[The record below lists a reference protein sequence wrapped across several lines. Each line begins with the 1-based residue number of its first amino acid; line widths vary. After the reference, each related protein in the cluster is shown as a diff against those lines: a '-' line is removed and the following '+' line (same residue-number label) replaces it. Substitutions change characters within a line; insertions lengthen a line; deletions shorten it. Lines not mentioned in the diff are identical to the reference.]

1 LATVDRATTADVDQA
16 PTTRVPTE
24 VVADGP
30 ASPRHRRIALAGCA
44 TSVVLPLLA
53 ALIKLAQDRWY
64 PMLDFAQIELLVRD
78 VGGRGTP
85 LVGLPGRIGRGVTL
99 ETQGSHPGPISFWA
113 MAPPYRLF
121 GSTPWALQA
130 AAASLNALA
139 MGLALWLTYRR
150 GGVWLTLLM
159 ANALAVLTYAY
170 GIDRLTE
177 PWNPYLPLMWWVVF
191 LLSVWSVLCRDV
203 VALPLAVIAGT
214 FCMQTH
220 IPYVGLVGGLGAGAA
235 VVVAWWWLRSRRDP
249 DARRALV
256 RWGVASSV
264 LLVLLWVPPVIDQI
278 RNTPGNLS
286 IIRDTFANPTDS
298 AVGLGGALEPWLAHL
313 NVWALLSSQSGIHG
327 SPFPGIALLI
337 IWLAC
342 ALAAWRWWHIP
353 LMYLNAVACG
363 ALILGLVSI
372 SRILGVLLDY
382 LLMWAWATT
391 AILLVSIVWT
401 AALGIRAWLDNR
413 DPGALRHLPAVGTG
427 ALALTLVVVTGFRT
441 QDAVTT
447 DPPTAG
453 QSRVFDELVEP
464 TVGTLVEGEIAG
476 TGPDGRYIVAG
487 VDPLTPPGNARGL
500 LLELARQGLD
510 VAADRNAPQ
519 GFPRHRT
526 IPQEDATATIVVVVG
541 RSAIDEWRADPDA
554 IEIAYAAPR
563 PADEAAVRTLRGT
576 VRQDLERA
584 GVTDLLPLVDR
595 NLLALLVERDT
606 PPAARAELM
615 DQLLRPSDIALPTAI
630 FVAPPAPDPGQ

>member
-1 LATVDRATTADVDQA
+1 LATVDHATTAGEDVA
-16 PTTRVPTE
+16 LTTRVRAQ
-24 VVADGP
+24 VLSADS
-30 ASPRHRRIALAGCA
+30 ATPRHRRAVLLGCTVALA
-44 TSVVLPLLA
+44 LPLVT
-53 ALIKLAQDRWY
+53 ALVRLAQSRWY
-64 PMLDFAQIELLVRD
+64 PMLDFAQFELLVRD
-78 VGGRGTP
+78 VGGRHTP

-130 AAASLNALA
+130 AAASLNLIA
-139 MGLALWLTYRR
+139 MSLALWLTYRR
-150 GGVWLTLLM
+150 GGLWLTLLM

-220 IPYVGLVGGLGAGAA
+220 IPYVGLVGGIGAGAA
-235 VVVAWWWLRSRRDP
+235 VVVAWWWLRSRSDP
-249 DARRALV
+249 DARRSLV

-286 IIRDTFANPTDS
+286 LIRDTFANPMES
-298 AVGLGGALEPWLAHL
+298 PVGLGSALEPWLAHL

-327 SPFPGIALLI
+327 RPFPGIALLI
-337 IWLAC
+337 IWAAC
-342 ALAAWRWWHIP
+342 ALAAWRWRHTP
-353 LMYLNAVACG
+353 LMYLNAVGCG

-382 LLMWAWATT
+382 LLLWAWATT

-401 AALGIRAWLDNR
+401 AGLAVRARLEKGNR
-413 DPGALRHLPAVGTG
+413 DALRRLAVTGAGALVV
-427 ALALTLVVVTGFRT
+427 TLVVITGFRT
-441 QDAVTT
+441 KDAVTT
-447 DPPTAG
+447 QSPTAG
-453 QSRVFDELVEP
+453 QSRVFDELMEP
-464 TVGTLVEGEIAG
+464 TIETLAAGDIAG

-487 VDPLTPPGNARGL
+487 VDPLIPPANAGGML
-500 LLELARQGLD
+500 VELDRQGFD
-510 VAADRNAPQ
+510 VAIDRTYPA

-526 IPQEDATATIVVVVG
+526 MDRSEATALVVAVG
-541 RSAIDEWRADPDA
+541 GRPAIDEWRADPDV
-554 IEIAYAAPR
+554 IEVAYAAPR
-563 PADEAAVRTLRGT
+563 PTDEAAVRSLRAM
-576 VRQDLERA
+576 VRQEIERA
-584 GVTDLLPLVDR
+584 GVANLLPLVDT

-606 PPAARAELM
+606 PEAARAELM
-615 DQLLRPSDIALPTAI
+615 EQLREIALPTAI
-630 FVAPPAPDPGQ
+630 FVAPLAPESGG